1 MQETIQVGQTS
12 AVGLKPQSLARIC
25 DVVTRWSL
33 IILVF
38 LIPVF
43 ILPWTT
49 EVADF
54 NKQMLLFVGV
64 SVAAIAWMGK
74 MLAERRFE
82 YRRSVVNLI
91 VLVFLGIYAIS
102 TWLSVNPYLSLTGN
116 YGQARDGLLTVIAL
130 AVLYFVTI
138 NSVQTES
145 ELKRLLMAVVSGGF
159 VAVVYGLLQGLGV
172 FILPFTFASKA
183 GFNTVGTVSA
193 LGILAAFLVMLC
205 SGLLLYGHGRPSQSG
220 VKVYA
225 TKVLLVMTSII
236 SLWLVAAIGFWP
248 ATVAL
253 LVSSLVLI
261 GYTFVH
267 ANSLRG
273 LNGVILPAAAVVVTI
288 LALLFSWS
296 LGLHFPLE
304 VMPSTSTSF
313 SIATQTIREFP
324 FLGSGPG
331 TYIFDFAKYHPVEL
345 NDTNFWNVR
354 FDRGS
359 SRFLTLLPSLGLLGT
374 LTWLLVLLLLLG
386 SAGKKLLRADEATWH
401 ILIGIFSAW
410 FLLILSKFLYSS
422 SLTLEVLFWVM
433 MAMLVIVHKHDFYSV
448 RFEKSPRASMLVTFA
463 FILSLVF
470 ILSGAFVQVQRYSGE
485 VAFAR
490 AMEARNSQDYD
501 LAIEQLTKATNLNK
515 HNDVYLRNLALVLM
529 SKTEQMAAKQISLVQ
544 EEGESKEAF
553 AARQTKA
560 TQERSQIASML
571 TTKAVQSAK
580 AATEISKVNVANWSV
595 LGSIYRKLIGVTEGA
610 ENWTLAT
617 YEQASQLEPSNPSL
631 PTEVG
636 KMYLLL
642 SDLARK
648 NLAPSGKA
656 ADEGWAKVTSLQDK
670 ANEYFNR
677 AVELKS
683 DYGPARY
690 NLALI
695 LDRQGKL
702 VEAISGMES
711 VARDNP
717 KDVGVGFQLAL
728 LYYRN
733 DQKEAAIKLLE
744 SVIKLTSNFSNA
756 RWYLAA
762 MYEERGELAKA
773 ISEIE
778 IVQSFN
784 PDNQQVAAKL
794 VSLRDELKAGT
805 AGDEGGELPPP
816 VE

>member
-1 MQETIQVGQTS
+1 MQETIQVGQST
-12 AVGLKPQSLARIC
+12 AAEPKPRLLARIC
-25 DVVTRWSL
+25 DAVTKWSL
-33 IILVF
+33 IVLVF

-43 ILPWTT
+43 VLPWTT
-49 EVADF
+49 EAADF
-54 NKQMLLFVGV
+54 NKQMLLFLGV

-82 YRRSVVNLI
+82 YRRSVVNI
-91 VLVFLGIYAIS
+91 VVLVFLGVYGLS

-145 ELKRLLMAVVSGGF
+145 ELRRLLTAVVGGGF
-159 VAVVYGLLQGLGV
+159 VAVAYGLLQGLGIFV
-172 FILPFTFASKA
+172 LPFAFAGKA
-183 GFNTVGTVSA
+183 SFNTVGTVSA

-205 SGLLLYGHGRPSQSG
+205 SGLLLYGHGRPSQPG
-220 VKVYA
+220 VKAYA
-225 TKVLLVMTSII
+225 TKVLLIATSVI

-248 ATVAL
+248 VTVAL
-253 LVSSLVLI
+253 LISSLVLI

-267 ANSLRG
+267 ASSLRG
-273 LNGVILPAAAVVVTI
+273 LNGVILPAATVVVTI

-313 SIATQTIREFP
+313 DIATQTIRDFP

-331 TYIFDFAKYHPVEL
+331 TYIFDFAKYHTAEL
-345 NDTNFWNVR
+345 NNTNFWNVR

-359 SRFLTLLPSLGLLGT
+359 SRFLTLLPSVGLLGI
-374 LTWLLVLLLLLG
+374 LTWLLISLLLLG
-386 SAGKKLLRADEATWH
+386 SAAKKLLKADEATWH

-410 FLLILSKFLYSS
+410 LLLVLSKFLYSS
-422 SLTLEVLFWVM
+422 SLTLEVLFWVT
-433 MAMLVIVHKHDFYSV
+433 MALLVVVHKHDFYSV

-463 FILSLVF
+463 FILGLVF

-490 AMEARNSQDYD
+490 AMEAKSSQNYD
-501 LAIEQLTKATNLNK
+501 LAIEQLVKATNLNK
-515 HNDVYLRNLALVLM
+515 HNDVYQRNLAMVLI
-529 SKTEQMAAKQISLVQ
+529 SKTEQLAANQTPLVQ
-544 EEGESKEAF
+544 EDGESEDAFKE
-553 AARQTKA
+553 RQTKA
-560 TQERSQIASML
+560 MQERSQIASML
-571 TTKAVQSAK
+571 TTKAVQSART
-580 AATEISKVNVANWSV
+580 ATEIGAVNVANWSV
-595 LGSIYRKLIGVTEGA
+595 LASIYKKLIGVTEGA
-610 ENWTLAT
+610 ENWTLTT
-617 YEQASQLEPSNPSL
+617 YEQASQLEPNNPSL

-642 SDLARK
+642 SDLAR
-648 NLAPSGKA
+648 NSLAPSGKA
-656 ADEGWAKVTSLQDK
+656 ADEGWAKVTGYLDK
-670 ANEYFNR
+670 ADEYFNR

-683 DYGPARY
+683 DYGSARY
-690 NLALI
+690 NLALV

-702 VEAISGMES
+702 EEAISSMES
-711 VARDNP
+711 VAKDNP

-733 DQKEAAIKLLE
+733 DQKDAATRLLE
-744 SVIKLTSNFSNA
+744 SVINLTPNFSNA

-762 MYEERGELAKA
+762 MYEERGEIEKA
-773 ISEIE
+773 ISQIE

-784 PDNQQVAAKL
+784 PDNQQVADKL
-794 VSLRDELKAGT
+794 ASLQDELKAGT
-805 AGDEGGELPPP
+805 VGDEDGELPPP